1 MGKTGGGMLHE
12 PVGRRAV
19 VMGGSI
25 SGMLAA
31 RVLADFFD
39 EVIIVEA
46 DDPSY
51 DKNARKRVPQGQH
64 SHVLLQAGQQVLERL
79 FPNFI
84 AELIADGSVVSDFT
98 HDLEWFHFGKWK
110 KRFES
115 GIVGVQQTR
124 PFLEWHIQ
132 RRLRHYSN
140 INLRNSCLV
149 VGFVFS
155 SDQKTIRG
163 VKVGK
168 PDGLGDEDILCDFV
182 VDATGYGSQ
191 SRKWMPDAAS
201 QSPMETVKIDLFYA
215 TRFYQTDG
223 SQLGW
228 KNLMISAQLP
238 AQPYAGVILSF
249 EDNKF
254 GVTLGGYLKQPPK
267 TDEEFRLI
275 ARSLPQPHIHDFLR
289 NAIPVSDLNT
299 YRIPSQVRN
308 RFDRSNNMPSHLVVL
323 GDAYCRFDP
332 LYGQGMSVA
341 ALEAELLANELRN
354 MKDRG
359 ELNTFHNRFYRKL
372 VRITQGPWDMAIT
385 ESFRH
390 PDISG
395 RRPRGIKLMQG
406 LTQKIY
412 RASANQQDVYLTLAQ
427 VMNLTKPSRAFF
439 RPTLL
444 PKLFVPYANTDA

>member
-1 MGKTGGGMLHE
+1 MDALLSWG
-12 PVGRRAV
+12 
-19 VMGGSI
+19 
-25 SGMLAA
+25 
-31 RVLADFFD
+31 
-39 EVIIVEA
+39 EVFQVCSQQECWRTFSTIIIVEA
-46 DDPSY
+46 DDASY
-51 DKNARKRVPQGQH
+51 VKSARKRVPQGEH

-84 AELIADGSVVSDFT
+84 TELIADGSVVADFT
-98 HDLEWFHFGKWK
+98 NDLEWFHFGNWK

-115 GIVGVQQTR
+115 GIVAVQQTR

-132 RRLRHYSN
+132 RRLRQYSTIN
-140 INLRNSCLV
+140 IHHNSLV
-149 VGFVFS
+149 VGFILS
-155 SDQKTIRG
+155 ADQKTIRG
-163 VKVGK
+163 VKVRESNCVS
-168 PDGLGDEDILCDFV
+168 DNDIMCDFV
-182 VDATGYGSQ
+182 VDATGFGSQ
-191 SRKWMPDAAS
+191 FRKWLPDAAS

-215 TRFYQTDG
+215 TRFYQTD
-223 SQLGW
+223 SSKLGW

-238 AQPYAGVILSF
+238 HQPYAGVILSF

-267 TDEEFRLI
+267 TDEEFMLI
-275 ARSLPQPHIHDFLR
+275 AQSLPEPHIHEFLR
-289 NAIPVSDLNT
+289 NATPISDLHT

-308 RFDRSNNMPSHLVVL
+308 RFDRANNMPNHLVVL

-341 ALEAELLANELRN
+341 ALEAELLGSELRN

-359 ELNTFHNRFYRKL
+359 ELDTLHNRFYKKL

-395 RRPRGIKLMQG
+395 CRPRGVKLMQW
-406 LTQKIY
+406 LTRKIY

-427 VMNLTKPSRAFF
+427 VMNLTKPSSAFF

-444 PKLFVPYANTDA
+444 PKIFVQFSSTDA

>member
-1 MGKTGGGMLHE
+1 MVEGL
-12 PVGRRAV
+12 VGRRAV

-25 SGMLAA
+25 SGMLSA
-31 RVLADFFD
+31 RVLSDFFD
-39 EVIIVEA
+39 DVIIIEA

-51 DKNARKRVPQGQH
+51 VKSVRKRIPQGQH
-64 SHVLLQAGQQVLERL
+64 SHVLLQAGQQVLDRL

-84 AELIADGSVVSDFT
+84 NELIEDGSVVADFT
-98 HDLEWFHFGKWK
+98 NDLEWFHFGKWK

-115 GIVGVQQTR
+115 GIMGVQQTR

-132 RRLRHYSN
+132 RRLRDYSN
-140 INLRNSCLV
+140 IRIQNNSLV
-149 VGFVFS
+149 IGLLL
-155 SDQKTIRG
+155 SDDQRTILG
-163 VKVGK
+163 VKVRTPNSSG
-168 PDGLGDEDILCDFV
+168 ESDIQCDFV

-201 QSPMETVKIDLFYA
+201 QSPLEAVKIDLFYA
-215 TRFYQTDG
+215 TQFYQTD
-223 SQLGW
+223 SSKLGW

-238 AQPYAGVILSF
+238 DQPYAGVILSF

-275 ARSLPQPHIHDFLR
+275 AKALPQQHIYEFLL
-289 NAIPVSDLNT
+289 NAKPISDLNT
-299 YRIPSQVRN
+299 YRIPLQVRN
-308 RFDRSNNMPSHLVVL
+308 RFDRSKSMPSHLVVL

-341 ALEAELLANELRN
+341 ALEAELLGAELRN
-354 MKDRG
+354 MKDRE
-359 ELNTFHNRFYRKL
+359 ELNTFHNRFYKKL
-372 VRITQGPWDMAIT
+372 VKLTQGPWDMAIT

-390 PDISG
+390 PNING
-395 RRPRGIKLMQG
+395 RRPRDVKLMQW

-427 VMNLTKPSRAFF
+427 VMNLTESSTAFF
-439 RPTLL
+439 RPAIL
-444 PKLFVPYANTDA
+444 PKLFVRVRNTDG